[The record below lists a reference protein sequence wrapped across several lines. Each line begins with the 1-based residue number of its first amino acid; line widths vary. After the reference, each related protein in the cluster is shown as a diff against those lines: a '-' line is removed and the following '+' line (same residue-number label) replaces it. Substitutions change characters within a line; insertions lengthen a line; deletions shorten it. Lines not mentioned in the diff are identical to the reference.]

1 MNRITIVLSAIR
13 DRVLVWPTV
22 LTIVWAVALVSIC
35 SGPVNL
41 ALFGG
46 MIVLG
51 IATLSA
57 VPALALA
64 VGFAIER
71 GWSQLLSALVL
82 PVAILIT
89 WLNMHAVWQSAIL
102 AGGYA
107 HLTLMR
113 PFYLYRISK
122 FPVASQ
128 PNVTFFDWDGLTSVV
143 FDETDEVASSH
154 PSEAWKERIGLPCGV
169 TQVNSAGGHFYVVR
183 LGC

>member
-1 MNRITIVLSAIR
+1 MTIVLSAIR
-13 DRVLVWPTV
+13 DRALVWPTA
-22 LTIVWAVALVSIC
+22 LTFVWAVALVLIC
-35 SGPVNL
+35 SGPFDL
-41 ALFGG
+41 AFFGG
-46 MIVLG
+46 PILLG

-71 GWSQLLSALVL
+71 GWPQLLSALVL

-89 WLNMHAVWQSAIL
+89 WLNLHAVWESAIL

-107 HLTLMR
+107 HLNAMR

-122 FPVASQ
+122 FPAASR
-128 PNVTFFDWDGLTSVV
+128 PNVTFFDWDGLTSAV

-154 PSEAWKERIGLPCGV
+154 PSEAWKERAGLPCDV